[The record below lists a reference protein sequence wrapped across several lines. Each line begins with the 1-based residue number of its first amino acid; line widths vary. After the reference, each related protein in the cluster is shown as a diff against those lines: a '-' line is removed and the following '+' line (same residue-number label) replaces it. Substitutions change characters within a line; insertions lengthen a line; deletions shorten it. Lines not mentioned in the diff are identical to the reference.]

1 MEQLKGL
8 GLRCDKVWGPEAKG
22 TEKKHTH
29 THTNPDM
36 DGTEAKTGT
45 RGKTKDRREN
55 TKQQKKLNV
64 QCQVVKPALTQKVTL
79 ISTES
84 LD

>member
-1 MEQLKGL
+1 MT
-8 GLRCDKVWGPEAKG
+8 RCGDQRPKAQRRS
-22 TEKKHTH
+22 THTH

>member
-1 MEQLKGL
+1 MT
-8 GLRCDKVWGPEAKG
+8 RCGDQRPKAQRRS
-22 TEKKHTH
+22 TH

-55 TKQQKKLNV
+55 TKQQKKSMCSAKL
-64 QCQVVKPALTQKVTL
+64 
-79 ISTES
+79 
-84 LD
+84 